1 MLHREIMGTIT
12 ARKRKDGS
20 SAYLAQIRIKVAGK
34 VVHTES
40 QTFDRQPA
48 ASAWLKLRERELAQ
62 PDGMSKARSGDPF
75 LSDVI
80 DRYIKE
86 SRRNYGKTK
95 KQVLATIKAA
105 PIGKLRCSEI
115 GSPEL
120 ITFAESIGGHPSTA
134 GNYMSHL
141 ASVFAIAKP
150 AWGYPLDRQAMDDAR
165 TVADRLGV
173 IGRSSRRDKR
183 PSIEELDKL
192 MAYFALYEA
201 KNAPKAYPMRH
212 LIGFGIFST
221 RRQEEITLL
230 QWDDLDEAKS
240 TIIVRNMKHPGEK
253 IGNDVRVDIPPEAMA
268 IIRLQPRTGQFI
280 FPYQSKTISSYF
292 TRACKVLGIIDIRFH
307 DLRHDGISRLF
318 ELGKT
323 IPQAACVSG
332 HRSWVSLRRYTHIEQ
347 AGDKYAEWPWIKEL
361 CQQAQ
366 QIDQSMRGGKSKS
379 SDRPASR
386 S

>member
-1 MLHREIMGTIT
+1 MGTIT
-12 ARKRKDGS
+12 ARKRKNGTT
-20 SAYLAQIRIKVAGK
+20 AYMAQIRLKVGGE
-34 VVHTES
+34 VVHAES

-62 PDGMSKARSGDPF
+62 PGGLELAKSGDPY
-75 LSDVI
+75 LADVI
-80 DRYIKE
+80 DKYINE
-86 SRRNYGKTK
+86 SQRSYGKTK

-105 PIGKLRCSEI
+105 PIGKIRCSEI

-120 ITFAESIGGHPSTA
+120 VKFAKSIGGHPSTA

-141 ASVFAIAKP
+141 ASVFAIARP
-150 AWGYPLDRQAMDDAR
+150 AWGYPLNKQAIDDAR
-165 TVADRLGV
+165 AVLDRLGV

-183 PSIEELDKL
+183 PSLDDLNKL
-192 MAYFALYEA
+192 MDYFEHYQI
-201 KNAPKAYPMRH
+201 KNAPKAYPMCH

-230 QWDDLDEAKS
+230 EWDDLNEAKS

-268 IIRLQPRTGQFI
+268 IIKLQPRKGKYI

-292 TRACKVLGIIDIRFH
+292 TRACKVLGITDLRFH

-323 IPQAACVSG
+323 IPQTACVSG

-347 AGDKYAEWPWIKEL
+347 SGDKYKQWSWINKIY
-361 CQQAQ
+361 QNTG
-366 QIDQSMRGGKSKS
+366 QIDG
-379 SDRPASR
+379 
-386 S
+386 